1 MNKILVTGITGQVG
15 QELQDSLKG
24 CGELFCLARQQMDLA
39 DESSIRNTIRAIQP
53 TLIVNPAAYTAVDK
67 AETDIEL
74 ATAINANAPRII
86 AQEAEKIN
94 ATIIHLSTDYVF
106 DGTKNTPYLPE
117 DTTNPIGIYGKT
129 KLMGEVG
136 IRENCTRHLILRT
149 AWVYGARGHGNFV
162 KTMLKLGANR
172 EELRVVADQIG
183 SPTHSKDIALTIA
196 SLIGKID
203 RNDCPWGTYHFTN
216 SGVASWYDF
225 AVAIFIEAKQ
235 IGFPLQ
241 VRQVIP
247 ISTADYPT
255 PAQRPA
261 YSVLSNQK
269 ISQLLGTNPP
279 HWRSS
284 LQEML
289 VDLSQS

>member
-15 QELQDSLKG
+15 QELQHSLKG

-39 DESSIRNTIRAIQP
+39 DENSIRNTIRAIQP

-67 AETDIEL
+67 AETEIEL
-74 ATAINANAPRII
+74 ATAINGSAPRII
-86 AQEAEKIN
+86 AEEAEKLN
-94 ATIIHLSTDYVF
+94 ATVIHISTDYVF

-117 DTTNPIGIYGKT
+117 DTTNPIGAYGKT
-129 KLMGEVG
+129 KLMGEIGV
-136 IRENCTRHLILRT
+136 RDNCTRHLILRT

-162 KTMLKLGANR
+162 KTMLQLGANR

-183 SPTHSKDIALTIA
+183 SPTHSKDIAATIA
-196 SLIGKID
+196 SLIEKID
-203 RNDCPWGTYHFTN
+203 RQDFPWGTYHFTN

-235 IGFPLQ
+235 LGFPLQ

-247 ISTADYPT
+247 ITTTDYPT

-269 ISQLLGTNPP
+269 ISQLLETNPP

-284 LQEML
+284 LQQML
-289 VDLSQS
+289 LELRES